1 MFPRRYSL
9 SICANG
15 NADHECKH
23 KMSWSQP
30 STNRLASWK
39 YLHGLSAITPVN
51 QLAPLLAHK
60 ASSLLVLL
68 LRNGIFNLQF
78 CPPVIPIFIEQR
90 DELSKLYIAFK
101 PPLFF
106 QESVFLENDHRNS
119 PSCVFVQMC
128 VLRVGDT
135 LLFSVNIFCHVKE
148 EAQAFESPI

>member
-15 NADHECKH
+15 NADHECKY

-30 STNRLASWK
+30 STNRLVSWK

-101 PPLFF
+101 PPPFF
-106 QESVFLENDHRNS
+106 SRNPFS
-119 PSCVFVQMC
+119 WKMITEIHLAACLYKCVY
-128 VLRVGDT
+128 
-135 LLFSVNIFCHVKE
+135 
-148 EAQAFESPI
+148 